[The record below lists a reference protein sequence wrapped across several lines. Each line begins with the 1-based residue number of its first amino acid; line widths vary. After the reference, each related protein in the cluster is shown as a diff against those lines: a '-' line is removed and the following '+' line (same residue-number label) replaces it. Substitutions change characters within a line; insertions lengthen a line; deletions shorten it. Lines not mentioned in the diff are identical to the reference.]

1 MIDRIDE
8 TKFEQKKALVLEK
21 IGALIEGKAILRAPV
36 RTGNL
41 RAKITHVV
49 EGDSVM
55 IGTIGVP
62 YAALVE
68 HGTVAM
74 VNAHGPHDPAKPVTD
89 WEALR
94 KRGGY
99 GQTLP
104 FLMPA
109 VFEAKPEVEKI
120 FREVF

>member
-1 MIDRIDE
+1 MIDRIDA

-36 RTGNL
+36 LTGNM

-49 EGDSVM
+49 EKDAVR

-62 YAALVE
+62 YAAFVE
-68 HGTVAM
+68 YGTVAM

-89 WEALR
+89 WEALQ

-99 GQTLP
+99 GQTMP
-104 FLMPA
+104 FLAPA
-109 VFEAKPEVEKI
+109 VFDAEPEIEKL